1 MVRKMIVNMSKYC
14 KENDIPS
21 FSRNRGGWFKR
32 IERFD
37 RYHPKGGGW
46 AFVGSNF
53 TKVGNF
59 ESNLRN
65 GLYIDCSKKAVDDK
79 VQETINLFEID
90 GETIKLLKTE
100 PKTPKWSYEFYD
112 IVEKWFNQEDNT
124 VQKIINAINN
134 ISDDKEKIREAFEQL
149 LKNDRF
155 NNKHEVIGLLQRYNL
170 APVPSVDFVKK
181 YSEHRITRTM
191 AQKYKGGYSLTDE
204 DLDFIEVV
212 ATHIYDIDIDNCKII
227 ADSIEPHQLRTKSF
241 YDDLEEIGDIDKN
254 NLGKTVGWYFENKRH
269 NRNSVDNRYNVLIVT
284 ANKKTNTI
292 YLKYCDI
299 WVDWMT
305 FW

>member
-1 MVRKMIVNMSKYC
+1 MTQYC
-14 KENDIPS
+14 KKNNITS

-37 RYHPKGGGW
+37 RYHEKGGGW

-65 GLYIDCSKKAVDDK
+65 GLYIDCSKKEVDGK
-79 VQETINLFEID
+79 IEETINIFEINQD
-90 GETIKLLKTE
+90 SIKVIQSGKKTN
-100 PKTPKWSYEFYD
+100 KWAYDFYD
-112 IVEKWFNQEDNT
+112 KVEEWFQNKQDND
-124 VQKIINAINN
+124 VQNIIDAING
-134 ISDDKEKIREAFEQL
+134 ITDDNEKIREAFEQL
-149 LKNDRF
+149 MKNDKF
-155 NNKHEVIGLLQRYNL
+155 KNTHEVLGYLQRYNL

-181 YSEHRITRTM
+181 YSEHNITRTM
-191 AQKYKGGYSLTDE
+191 AQKYKGGYSLADE

-212 ATHIYDIDIDNCKII
+212 ATHIYDIDIKNCKII
-227 ADSIEPHQLRTKSF
+227 ADSIEPHQLKSKSF
-241 YDDLEEIGDIDKN
+241 YDDLEEIGDVEKS
-254 NLGKTVGWYFENKRH
+254 NLGKTVGWYFANKRCNH
-269 NRNSVDNRYNVLIVT
+269 NGVDNRYNILIVT
-284 ANKKTNTI
+284 ANKKTETI